1 MRRGSKRSRL
11 PRPIS
16 SQLRKRTKELPLPVK
31 QSAQPMLL
39 RKLWVISRQPPA
51 RSLSIV
57 PRTSPALE
65 SLIRSLLMLTQS
77 SSKLLSL
84 RALDL
89 PRQAHPH
96 LHPQLARAPA
106 RAPQEAAQLKAAPPP
121 PPPPHQAESFTLERT
136 SRDRVKPSRLLKY
149 C

>member
-39 RKLWVISRQPPA
+39 RKLWVISRQPPV

-89 PRQAHPH
+89 PRQAHQAQAHP
-96 LHPQLARAPA
+96 HPQLARAPA

-136 SRDRVKPSRLLKY
+136 K
-149 C
+149 